1 MQYFSRLL
9 SSTVLQLFCFCNTF
23 HIWQTAYWHIII
35 DVVQK
40 NLPPVYCNKNTVYF
54 WANLCEQG
62 GIYPDQ
68 AGCLMH
74 CTPYTPFTTHCNALY
89 NAFHTIHCGPCFN
102 QSAGQFGWSRQS
114 TMHKL
119 VKWRLLHPVRP
130 IICRQHKYPD
140 WAYFVC
146 TLLGTYFV
154 YTILDILCAL
164 CTQYHVCILH
174 SAQCKAF
181 QISHCKFCIKL
192 IRVPGWTQARYILQI
207 VSAERIKADP
217 NSPFTVNQLPP
228 RTQFNAKYRTLYFA
242 CFIRKWHTHISQSDR
257 GWNSLFLN
265 LSNGVSLSPH

>member
-1 MQYFSRLL
+1 MQYLGRLL
-9 SSTVLQLFCFCNTF
+9 SSAVLQLFCFCNTV

-119 VKWRLLHPVRP
+119 VNWKD
-130 IICRQHKYPD
+130 C
-140 WAYFVC
+140 C
-146 TLLGTYFV
+146 TLRALLSADSTNTQTGHT
-154 YTILDILCAL
+154 LCAHYWVRTL
-164 CTQYHVCILH
+164 CTQYWTYCVHCAHNTMFAYCTVH
-174 SAQCKAF
+174 SAKHF
-181 QISHCKFCIKL
+181 KFH
-192 IRVPGWTQARYILQI
+192 TA
-207 VSAERIKADP
+207 
-217 NSPFTVNQLPP
+217 NSV
-228 RTQFNAKYRTLYFA
+228 
-242 CFIRKWHTHISQSDR
+242 
-257 GWNSLFLN
+257 
-265 LSNGVSLSPH
+265 